1 MGRPFFLFINIKGMP
16 KKIGTSADEAQYDV
30 RITPSDSVPISQ
42 EEFKSHLKEAIQV
55 IACEE
60 GEPNGT
66 PQLHYHVY
74 VRAKISESTMR
85 MICSRLGRAT
95 ASING
100 NAVFSIRKAHANS
113 IGYIV
118 KGKKIVYT
126 NSDQKVIEEYF
137 ELSDSYRKEKEASRK
152 SASRSTKETLDS
164 IVSGIQVDT
173 HSTPS
178 YVVFHILEEYQK
190 LDKKFPPRTMIETAV
205 LKKLYPLQKGFVADY
220 YSKHLQMSFNDFN
233 GNYR

>member
-1 MGRPFFLFINIKGMP
+1 MP
-16 KKIGTSADEAQYDV
+16 KKIGSSAEEAQYDV
-30 RITPSDSVPISQ
+30 RITPADSVPILA
-42 EEFKSHLKEAIQV
+42 EDFKSHLKDAIQV

-85 MICSRLGRAT
+85 MICARLGRAT
-95 ASING
+95 NDKKG
-100 NAVFSIRKAHANS
+100 NAVFSIRKAHDNS
-113 IGYIV
+113 IGYVV
-118 KGKKIVYT
+118 KGKKLVYT
-126 NSDQKVIEEYF
+126 TDDQNVIEKYF
-137 ELSDSYRKEKEASRK
+137 EQSDSYRKEKEASRK

-164 IVSGIQVDT
+164 IVSGIEVDS

-178 YVVFHILEEYQK
+178 YVVFQILEEYQK
-190 LDKKFPPRTMIETAV
+190 LDKKFPPRSMMETAV

-220 YSKHLQMSFNDFN
+220 YSKNLQTQHNFSN
-233 GNYR
+233 GNYH